1 MNMVRIRSVAKAALA
16 LVLLGGGVLGF
27 RERPVDARAIAV
39 DQGPVRAEAAGTG
52 TLESELQVSVAF
64 TVPGRIVTIG
74 VDQGDRVVAGQVIAT
89 LDVTDVAQQVSVASA
104 GESLAASAITR
115 AAADVARAKVTLG
128 AANAEL
134 DRTTA
139 LVNAGASTGA
149 QLDAAKERFDRADAE
164 LRGANAAMLQA
175 GSGVALAKQTT
186 KLHAKKLG
194 DGRLVSP
201 IDGVVIRRSHEVGDV
216 VGPGATVLTIA
227 SLHKLRA
234 RAWIDETSLGALR
247 EGGPARVVLR
257 SHPERSFLARV
268 ARIGLEAD
276 RQTHE
281 VLVDVELLERPAR
294 LAFGQRVDV
303 FLTLESRTNVTRV
316 PQGYCDLATSVCL
329 VERKG
334 RVAHATVT
342 FGLVGSDFI
351 EVTSGLGAG
360 ERILGA
366 VSADAPPPIGRRVRR
381 VGS

>member
-1 MNMVRIRSVAKAALA
+1 MIRIRTVAKAALA
-16 LVLLGGGVLGF
+16 VVLLGGGALGW
-27 RERPVDARAIAV
+27 RERPVDVRAIAV

-52 TLESELQVSVAF
+52 TLESDLQVSMAF
-64 TVPGRIVTIG
+64 TMPGRILSIA
-74 VDQGDRVVAGQVIAT
+74 VDQGDRVVAGQVLGT
-89 LDVTDVAQQVSVASA
+89 LDVTDVAQQISVASA
-104 GESLAASAITR
+104 GESLASSAITR
-115 AAADVARAKVTLG
+115 AAADVARAKATL
-128 AANAEL
+128 AAAKAEL

-139 LVNAGASTGA
+139 LVNSGASTGA
-149 QLDAAKERFDRADAE
+149 QLDAAKEKYDRADAE
-164 LRGANAAMLQA
+164 LKGANAAVVQA

-186 KLHAKKLG
+186 KLHAKKLV

-216 VGPGATVLTIA
+216 VGHGVTVLTIA

-257 SHPERSFLARV
+257 SHPERSLLARV
-268 ARIGLEAD
+268 ERIGLEAD

-281 VLVDVELLERPAR
+281 VLVDVELLDRPAR

-303 FLTLESRTNVTRV
+303 FLGLETRARVTRV
-316 PQGYCDLATSVCL
+316 PQGYCDLATNVCL

-342 FGLVGSDFI
+342 FGLVGTEFI

-360 ERILGA
+360 EVILGA
-366 VSADAPPPIGRRVRR
+366 VTVDAPPPIGRRVRR